1 MSAIQ
6 GLPVKVFT
14 REAPCTKVDIFL
26 CFSKGGEYVK
36 VPVIQGRGIIGLN
49 TPKYLIKKGLMYE
62 MTQGGI
68 DYWHLSM
75 AGEEWLTAGL
85 ARHLELH
92 PEDAS
97 RLPGRA
103 GKVSKPQ
110 PRARRMTRTA
120 KHPIKA

>member
-1 MSAIQ
+1 MTGVQ
-6 GLPVKVFT
+6 GLPTKIFS
-14 REAPCTKVDIFL
+14 RESPCTKVDIFL
-26 CFSKGGEYVK
+26 CFSRDGEYVK
-36 VPVIQGRGIIGLN
+36 VPVIQARGIIGLN

-62 MTQGGI
+62 LCQGGI

-103 GKVSKPQ
+103 GKVSKTATA
-110 PRARRMTRTA
+110 PRRIMRTA
-120 KHPIKA
+120 QRRIKV

>member
-1 MSAIQ
+1 MSGIQ

-14 REAPCTKVDIFL
+14 REQPCTKVDIFL
-26 CFSKGGEYVK
+26 CFSRNGEYVK
-36 VPVIQGRGIIGLN
+36 IPAIQARGIIGLN
-49 TPKYLIKKGLMYE
+49 TPKYLVKKGLMYE

-97 RLPGRA
+97 RLPA
-103 GKVSKPQ
+103 APGKISKTAST
-110 PRARRMTRTA
+110 ARRISRT
-120 KHPIKA
+120 PQRRIKA